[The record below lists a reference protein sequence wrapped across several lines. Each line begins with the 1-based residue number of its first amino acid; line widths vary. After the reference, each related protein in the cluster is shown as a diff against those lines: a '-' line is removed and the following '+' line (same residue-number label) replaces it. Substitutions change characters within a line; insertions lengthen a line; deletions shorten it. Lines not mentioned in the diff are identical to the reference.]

1 MWYKIISSLIRW
13 ILGQRK
19 FLRRILYKFLRI
31 PIRERWNSNKKNP
44 LNIILVLY
52 FCIYK
57 FSINKCTKITRLLH
71 WTIHKSSYINLTFH
85 DYTLFLF
92 VFFNREIITIDHH
105 QPSTAIIPLVKF
117 LIPNNP
123 RSPTRAFS
131 FVRKRNYVEIDCN
144 GQREFPDASDV
155 GRDRWCESTS
165 LRNIIEGRSRD

>member
-1 MWYKIISSLIRW
+1 MDSSTT
-13 ILGQRK
+13 K

-71 WTIHKSSYINLTFH
+71 WIILKPSYIISRLHSFPLRLVQPRN
-85 DYTLFLF
+85 
-92 VFFNREIITIDHH
+92 HH
-105 QPSTAIIPLVKF
+105 QTSTAIIPLVKF